1 MSDNCIFCKIVAGQI
16 PSKKIYE
23 DEDVIAFH
31 DIHPIANTHFL
42 IVPKRHVESLLT
54 AEPGDAAILGKL
66 LLLAPQLAREQ
77 GLGEGFRTM
86 INTGAKGGQSVF
98 HLHLH
103 VFGGGGKAETMMS
116 QLIQ

>member
-16 PSKKIYE
+16 PSTKIYE

-31 DIHPIANTHFL
+31 DIHPIANVHFL

-54 AEPGDAAILGKL
+54 ASAGDEALLGKL
-66 LLLAPQLAREQ
+66 LATAPQLAREQ

-86 INTGAKGGQSVF
+86 INTGVQGGQSVF

-103 VFGGGGKAETMMS
+103 VFGGGGKAEAAIRQIM
-116 QLIQ
+116 Q

>member
-16 PSKKIYE
+16 PAKKIYE

-31 DIHPIANTHFL
+31 DIHPIANVHFL
-42 IVPKRHVESLLT
+42 IVPKRHIESLLT
-54 AEPGDAAILGKL
+54 AQETDQALLGKL
-66 LLLAPQLAREQ
+66 LAKAPALAREQ

-86 INTGAKGGQSVF
+86 INTGAQGGQSVF

-103 VFGGGGKAETMMS
+103 VFGGGGKAETMMA